1 VSVVKKRTPPRKSSP
16 KKRARKAARPAR
28 KPATKAKAKK
38 RGVDFNPIKRDIRA
52 QIARLEAQL
61 GPPEAHAL
69 AADQESVITLG
80 KLQQLNAL
88 MTEICQPSMVIG
100 S

>member
-1 VSVVKKRTPPRKSSP
+1 VVKKRTPRKSSP
-16 KKRARKAARPAR
+16 KKRVKKAARPVRKSASKAR
-28 KPATKAKAKK
+28 AKK
-38 RGVDFNPIKRDIRA
+38 GGVDFNPIKKDIRA
-52 QIARLEAQL
+52 QIAKLQAQL

-88 MTEICQPSMVIG
+88 MTDICQPNMIIG